1 MGQKGKPAHN
11 RKQFDE
17 AQIIR
22 EYQEGKSALQ
32 LSKKHDTTPATIIKL
47 LKRNGIETRGLSAAH
62 QAANLANNRIKEV
75 PTRSEPIEL
84 SEATRQQFF
93 DKIPEGCR
101 LRACTIKR
109 LGLYDEFLELTRAY
123 DGDFTYKMRC
133 LQSGHDNKCIEC
145 GAETTWSALWRWNRY
160 CEECHPQNKNK
171 NLDKDAIRAYFNEH
185 GWDATVEHFDIN
197 EHSMNRCGIRRIDEQ
212 DRIYKMIADDYKAG
226 MTIAECARH
235 HNTSQAHVRSAL
247 KENGVKNHTHS
258 YNMHRA
264 QGGRKTY
271 GLCQGFANSYSK
283 EEIIELYKNGMTAID
298 IAKKLNT
305 CDWTILSIV
314 TDAGL
319 RKPRDRTTE
328 PEKKCLSLLPE
339 GLKIKQHDRTIL
351 DGKEL
356 DIFIP
361 SHNLA
366 IEINGLYWHSTD
378 VPKTDKRHLEKF
390 MQCKEKGIKLLQLTD
405 ADILGR
411 PKLIRSM
418 LSAKLG
424 LNERIYARKTAIT
437 EIPIKEANKLFME
450 WHYQG
455 QTTNSAKV
463 LALIYQHEVVAL
475 LAYRIQQDKI
485 IIDRYAS
492 KLDTTVVGGYSKLES
507 CLPNLRKETF
517 SLGLISDGSLYASSG
532 YHTPGYATSPEFYIT
547 DGARLMNRQHFMK
560 HKLQAKFGAGFDHDK
575 TEWENVI
582 SNGLRLYFG
591 AGITK
596 WIKESPA

>member
-1 MGQKGKPAHN
+1 MKSKPAHN

-22 EYQEGKSALQ
+22 EYQEGKPASQ
-32 LSKKHDTTPATIIKL
+32 LAREHSTTSNTIIKL
-47 LKRNGIETRGLSAAH
+47 LKRNGVETRGLSAAH
-62 QAANLANNRIKEV
+62 QAASLVNNRIDEV

-84 SEATRQQFF
+84 SESTRQQFF

-109 LGLYDEFLELTRAY
+109 LGLMDEFLELTRAY
-123 DGDFTYKMRC
+123 AGDFTYKMRC
-133 LQSGHDNKCIEC
+133 LQSGHDNKCVEC
-145 GAETTWSALWRWNRY
+145 RAETTWSALWRWNRY
-160 CEECHPQNKNK
+160 CEACHPQNKNK
-171 NLDKDAIRAYFNEH
+171 KLDKDAIRAYFDEH
-185 GWDATVEHFDIN
+185 GWDAAVEHFSIN
-197 EHSMNRCGIRRIDEQ
+197 EHSMNRCGIRRTDEQ
-212 DRIYKMIADDYKAG
+212 DRIYRLIAADYESG
-226 MTIAECARH
+226 MTIAECARY

-247 KENGVKNHTHS
+247 KENGIKTRSLSEACMRAMTYRIKTN
-258 YNMHRA
+258 YNKPKKGDVDAVISRYKAGMHPT
-264 QGGRKTY
+264 Q
-271 GLCQGFANSYSK
+271 
-283 EEIIELYKNGMTAID
+283 
-298 IAKKLNT
+298 IASEMKLN
-305 CDWTILSIV
+305 DWTVYCYL

-319 RKPRDRTTE
+319 RKKRARTTE
-328 PEKKCLSLLPE
+328 PEKKCLAMLPE
-339 GLKIKQHDRTIL
+339 GLEIKQHDRTVLNGREI
-351 DGKEL
+351 

-378 VPKTDKRHLEKF
+378 QPKTDKRHLEKF
-390 MQCKEKGIKLLQLTD
+390 NECRKQGIKLLQLTD

-411 PKLIRSM
+411 SNLIKSM

-424 LNERIYARKTAIT
+424 LNERIYARKTAVT
-437 EIPIKEANKLFME
+437 DIPIREANKLFGQ

-455 QTTNSAKV
+455 PTNSASKV
-463 LALIYQHEVVAL
+463 LALIHQHEVVAM

-492 KLDTTVVGGYSKLES
+492 KLNTTVVGGYSKLEK

-532 YHTPGYATSPEFYIT
+532 YHTSGYATSPEFYIT
-547 DGARLMNRQHFMK
+547 DCFRLMNRQHFMK
-560 HKLQAKFGAGFDHDK
+560 HKLQAKFGAGFDPNK
-575 TEWENVI
+575 TEWENVVA
-582 SNGLRLYFG
+582 NGLRLYFG

-596 WIKESPA
+596 WIKDPE